1 MTELTPSRLLLARKR
16 KGLSLAALSR
26 LSGVS
31 TRSLT
36 NYEGGHAQPSAE
48 SLMAL
53 SEVLD
58 VPPSFLSASEIDE
71 IEPAAASFRALSKMS
86 APKRDAATSAGRLG
100 IELNRWIEDRF
111 RLPAPNVPRLEREGQ
126 GPDAAAGVV
135 REHWQL
141 GELPI
146 ANMIHML
153 EAQGVRVFTLPEHLS
168 DVDAFSLWW
177 DGTPFMFLN
186 PRKGGERGRFDA
198 AHELGH
204 LSMHADRDLP
214 GGRER
219 EIEANRF
226 AAAFLMP
233 EAAVRAAGLEHATV
247 ERILAGKRKW
257 NVAAMALTHRL
268 HELGL
273 LTDWEYQAR
282 CKQLAQRGYR
292 SFERGGIPRESS
304 QLLDKVF
311 RALRDQGST
320 FADMA
325 NGVHLSA
332 DELNTYVFGLV
343 LTMVPGEVS
352 ARSAPVRPSL
362 EVLSGG
368 LAGTTPPPHAFS
380 ASEDQ

>member
-1 MTELTPSRLLLARKR
+1 MSELTPSRLTLARKR
-16 KGLSLAALSR
+16 RGLSLAALSR

-36 NYEGGHAQPSAE
+36 NYEGGHAQPSPE
-48 SLMAL
+48 SLAAL
-53 SEVLD
+53 AEVLD
-58 VPPSFLSASEIDE
+58 VPVKFLSAPEIDE

-100 IELNRWIEDRF
+100 IELNRWIEERF
-111 RLPAPNVPRLEREGQ
+111 RLPAANVPRLEREGQ
-126 GPDAAAGVV
+126 GPNAAAAVV

-146 ANMIHML
+146 ANMVHML

-177 DGTPFMFLN
+177 EGTPFMFLN

-198 AHELGH
+198 AHELAH
-204 LSMHADRDLP
+204 LSMHADRDFP
-214 GGRER
+214 GTRER

-233 EAAVRAAGLEHATV
+233 EAAIRAAGLEHATV
-247 ERILAGKRKW
+247 ERILAAKKRW

-292 SFERGGIPRESS
+292 SYERGGIARESS
-304 QLLDKVF
+304 QLLEKVF
-311 RALRDQGST
+311 RDLREQGNS
-320 FADMA
+320 
-325 NGVHLSA
+325 LSDVA
-332 DELNTYVFGLV
+332 SGLYLSPEELNTYVFSLV
-343 LTMVPGEVS
+343 LTIVPGGVS
-352 ARSAPVRPSL
+352 VGGTPTRPPL

-368 LAGTTPPPHAFS
+368 LAEAPRPSHAFN
-380 ASEDQ
+380 ASED

>member
-1 MTELTPSRLLLARKR
+1 MSELTPSRLTLARKR

-36 NYEGGHAQPSAE
+36 NYEGGHAHPSAE
-48 SLMAL
+48 SLTAL
-53 SEVLD
+53 AEVLD
-58 VPPSFLSASEIDE
+58 VPVKFFSAPEIDE

-100 IELNRWIEDRF
+100 IELNRWIEERF
-111 RLPAPNVPRLEREGQ
+111 RLPAANVPRLEREGQ
-126 GPDAAAGVV
+126 GPNAAAAVV
-135 REHWQL
+135 RERWQL

-146 ANMIHML
+146 ANVIHML

-177 DGTPFMFLN
+177 EGTPFMFLN

-198 AHELGH
+198 AHELAH

-247 ERILAGKRKW
+247 DRILAGKKKW
-257 NVAAMALTHRL
+257 TVAAMALTHRL

-292 SFERGGIPRESS
+292 SFERGGIARESS

-311 RALRDQGST
+311 RALREQGNALSDV
-320 FADMA
+320 AS
-325 NGVHLSA
+325 GVYLSP
-332 DELNTYVFGLV
+332 EEVNTYVFGLV
-343 LTMVPGEVS
+343 MTMVPGGVS
-352 ARSAPVRPSL
+352 VGSTPTRPSL

-368 LAGTTPPPHAFS
+368 LAEANRPPHAFS
-380 ASEDQ
+380 ANED